1 MRKNFNQDKYINEF
15 KKKYYKQFKV
25 ELFKE
30 DSEKLDVLLKEK
42 LLSKADFVRIA
53 KSSLADGSLKMKYCD
68 DIVRYLQKK
77 KLRTDFMSED
87 QRGHYTEPDQT
98 TINLN
103 DGTLSYRISQEGH
116 ECYIIISKEKNY
128 TNTNDNFYDGYFTID
143 VLEKLL
149 DLIA

>member
-30 DSEKLDVLLKEK
+30 ESEKLDTLLKEK
-42 LLSKADFVRIA
+42 QLSKADFVRIA
-53 KSSLADGSLKMKYCD
+53 KSSLADGTLKMKYCD

-77 KLRTDFMSED
+77 KLRTDFMSEE
-87 QRGHYTEPDQT
+87 QCGHYINPEQT
-98 TINLN
+98 TINLK
-103 DGTLSYRISQEGH
+103 DGTLSYRISKEEH
-116 ECYIIISKEKNY
+116 ECYIIISKEKDSN
-128 TNTNDNFYDGYFTID
+128 NTNDIFYDGYFTADI
-143 VLEKLL
+143 LEKLL